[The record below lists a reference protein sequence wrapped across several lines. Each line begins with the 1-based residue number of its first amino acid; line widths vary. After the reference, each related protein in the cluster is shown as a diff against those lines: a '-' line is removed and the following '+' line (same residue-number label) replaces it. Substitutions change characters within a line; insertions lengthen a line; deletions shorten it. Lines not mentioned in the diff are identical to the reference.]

1 MEALQYHN
9 RIMSVITKLAHSI
22 STRNKGKGMRNA
34 NFKLETKL
42 YVFSGPIIP
51 CPTDPALPE
60 EQLWSVQVA
69 SLLINLNFANK
80 YKFSHELNW
89 HYTAFI

>member
-1 MEALQYHN
+1 MELPTQTFQIIIAASSLLPVEALQYHN
-9 RIMSVITKLAHSI
+9 RIMGVITKLAHSI

-42 YVFSGPIIP
+42 YVFSGPIIH

-60 EQLWSVQVA
+60 EQLWSV
-69 SLLINLNFANK
+69 
-80 YKFSHELNW
+80 
-89 HYTAFI
+89 